1 MRHRSIADESR
12 MVVRVFNIK
21 RLLLSVILGFL
32 FPLGYAFLLSQASDY
47 MGKTAPD
54 FMVMPFGWPR
64 PLWIYIMGRQ
74 PSESDLVGGIIFM
87 AVCDTLL
94 YVLIVYASLLLIS
107 ISTRKPIVS
116 ESMPPPPQDFRSGSE

>member
-1 MRHRSIADESR
+1 MSHRSIAEESR

-32 FPLGYAFLLSQASDY
+32 FPLGYAFLLSEASDY
-47 MGKTAPD
+47 TGKTAPD

-87 AVCDTLL
+87 AACDP
-94 YVLIVYASLLLIS
+94 VFFGFIVSVYLLLIS
-107 ISTRKPIVS
+107 ITTRKPNVS
-116 ESMPPPPQDFRSGSE
+116 SLMEL

>member
-1 MRHRSIADESR
+1 
-12 MVVRVFNIK
+12 MVVRIFSIK

-32 FPLGYAFLLSQASDY
+32 FPLGYAFLLSEASDY
-47 MGKTAPD
+47 TAKTAPD

-87 AVCDTLL
+87 AVCDTVL
-94 YVLIVYASLLLIS
+94 YGLIVYASLLLIS
-107 ISTRKPIVS
+107 ISTRKPVVS
-116 ESMPPPPQDFRSGSE
+116 ESMPPPPQDFRSGSD